1 MIGLVFLDLYSTT
14 TILLFEQARLFP
26 LHRWRKQC
34 VLPACWLR
42 ACKFVRIFH
51 HEQFP
56 TGCRSGGAASS
67 ARRRAAAVEGRGDCS
82 L

>member
-1 MIGLVFLDLYSTT
+1 
-14 TILLFEQARLFP
+14 
-26 LHRWRKQC
+26 